1 MKVLHS
7 PAAVSNLFMNV
18 NTWPLAICREGVRIQ
33 IGKSEDLPLLFAVL
47 HRFEESDEDLI
58 LNIVYGQT

>member
-1 MKVLHS
+1 
-7 PAAVSNLFMNV
+7 MNV

-58 LNIVYGQT
+58 LNMVYGQT